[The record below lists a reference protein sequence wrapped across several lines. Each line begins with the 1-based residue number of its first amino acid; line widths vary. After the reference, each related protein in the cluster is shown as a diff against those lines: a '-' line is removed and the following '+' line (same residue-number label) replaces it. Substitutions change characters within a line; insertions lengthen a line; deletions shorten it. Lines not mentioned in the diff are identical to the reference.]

1 MKSKLS
7 AALAVAGYALALSVG
22 ATKFFRI
29 GKGDQIIRR
38 SLLSGALALALLPT
52 GFLTAIPASAQVAG
66 LNSCGTDVNTPPS
79 RIDLATQGS
88 RIRDAISCLINA
100 ERTSQRLP
108 ALSVSPRLQNAA
120 AGHAQAAGTLRWWTQ
135 GANPPDPHVNPQTGS
150 TPDSRIKSA
159 NYCAGSPTQ
168 DGEIVYSGGGNDPN
182 TTKCP
187 LGACSTPAAA
197 VNWWMNI
204 SHAGHREAILS
215 SGFRQLGVGVS
226 GVDANGDDP
235 LQAEMGAYV
244 VDLGDCPTLDLGA
257 IWLQEGPLGPGDVAV
272 APGTSPTSWYT
283 TPENVQ
289 HIAYV
294 GNGTDPRNRIYALF
308 KFVPSGAPWG
318 SEGPLGP
325 GDVAVAPGTSPT
337 SWYTTPENVQHIA
350 YVGVG
355 ADQRNRIYAV
365 FKPVPSGAAWGV
377 EGPLG
382 DVDVAPGT
390 SPTSWYTTP
399 ENVQH
404 IAYVGTDK
412 RIHALFKPVPSGASW
427 GIEGPLGDVDAAPL
441 TSPTSWYTTPENFQH
456 IAYVGNG
463 TDPRNR
469 IYALFKF
476 VPSGAPWG
484 SEGPLGPGDV
494 AVASGASPTSWYTT
508 PENVQHIAYVGN
520 NQHIYSLFFAI
531 GR

>member
-1 MKSKLS
+1 
-7 AALAVAGYALALSVG
+7 
-22 ATKFFRI
+22 
-29 GKGDQIIRR
+29 
-38 SLLSGALALALLPT
+38 
-52 GFLTAIPASAQVAG
+52 
-66 LNSCGTDVNTPPS
+66 
-79 RIDLATQGS
+79 
-88 RIRDAISCLINA
+88 
-100 ERTSQRLP
+100 
-108 ALSVSPRLQNAA
+108 
-120 AGHAQAAGTLRWWTQ
+120 
-135 GANPPDPHVNPQTGS
+135 
-150 TPDSRIKSA
+150 
-159 NYCAGSPTQ
+159 
-168 DGEIVYSGGGNDPN
+168 
-182 TTKCP
+182 
-187 LGACSTPAAA
+187 
-197 VNWWMNI
+197 MNI

-308 KFVPSGAPWG
+308 KPVPSGAP
-318 SEGPLGP
+318 
-325 GDVAVAPGTSPT
+325 
-337 SWYTTPENVQHIA
+337 
-350 YVGVG
+350 
-355 ADQRNRIYAV
+355 
-365 FKPVPSGAAWGV
+365 WGV

-382 DVDVAPGT
+382 DVDVAPST